1 MNGQVLGPTEA
12 LMQLQAKL
20 FAKILKVASGVE
32 KIEKSG
38 YNKHQNYHYS
48 TENDLINSV
57 RNLLIENKL
66 IVLTDS
72 ETKEVIKLSKADKS
86 GNGTSESLVTVVNT
100 RHTFCDTETG
110 ATYSIQS
117 TGAGHDNTD
126 KGVYKAITG
135 SVKYFISKNF
145 LVPTEDD
152 PESDGVTKTATT
164 APKGFNRTATKT
176 ETTSAKISDN
186 ATVSVTTT
194 TPENVSVKVEA
205 EKPSVAPTLAAAKP
219 GFGRRAAPVTTTVTA
234 VKTEPKFP

>member
-12 LMQLQAKL
+12 LMLLQAKL

-48 TENDLINSV
+48 TEQDLINSI

-86 GNGTSESLVTVVNT
+86 GSGTSESLVTVVNT

-110 ATYSIQS
+110 ATYGIQS
-117 TGAGHDNTD
+117 TGAGHDVTD

-152 PESDGVTKTATT
+152 PESDGVIKQPSIS
-164 APKGFNRTATKT
+164 APKGFNRTKAAGGGTTTDQSKT
-176 ETTSAKISDN
+176 ESIVKITSS
-186 ATVSVTTT
+186 VSNG
-194 TPENVSVKVEA
+194 EVK
-205 EKPSVAPTLAAAKP
+205 
-219 GFGRRAAPVTTTVTA
+219 
-234 VKTEPKFP
+234 